1 MKMNLTAALAF
12 SLLLTMSARAKLNVV
27 ATLPDFGS
35 IAQKIGGDKVNV
47 TVLARG
53 SEDAHF
59 VDARPSHLVS
69 LNKADVLLEG
79 GAELEVGW
87 LPPLLN
93 NARNRK
99 IQATGS
105 GHIVMANG
113 IKLLEVPTTA
123 VDRSMGDVHPNGNP
137 HFWLDPENGKIMAT
151 RVAEVFS
158 KLDPKNATY
167 YQANLKA
174 FNTQLDGKLAAW
186 NKIMEPYRG
195 TKVITYHK
203 SFEYFAERFGL
214 KIIGQLEP
222 KPGIEPSP
230 THINSLIPRAK
241 ESGVK
246 LVIIEPFRP
255 RKTPEYVAN
264 QIGAKLVILPEKVGG
279 NEKTGDYVSLF
290 DYDVKEV
297 ARALSSS
304 R

>member
-1 MKMNLTAALAF
+1 MKMNLTAPLAF
-12 SLLLTMSARAKLNVV
+12 SLLLTMSAQAKLNVV

-99 IQATGS
+99 IQASGS

-113 IKLLEVPTTA
+113 IKLLEVPTTP

-137 HFWLDPENGKIMAT
+137 HFWLDPQNGKIMAT

-158 KLDPKNATY
+158 KLDPKNAAY

-214 KIIGQLEP
+214 EIIGQLEP

-241 ESGVK
+241 EAGVK
-246 LVIIEPFRP
+246 VVIIEPFRP

-264 QIGAKLVILPEKVGG
+264 QIGAKLLILPEKVGG
-279 NEKTGDYVSLF
+279 NDKTGDYVSLF
-290 DYDVKEV
+290 DYNVNELV
-297 ARALSSS
+297 RALSASK
-304 R
+304 

>member
-1 MKMNLTAALAF
+1 MKMNLTAPLAF
-12 SLLLTMSARAKLNVV
+12 SLLLTMSAQAKLNVV

-35 IAQKIGGDKVNV
+35 IAQKIGGDKINV

-99 IQATGS
+99 IQASGS

-113 IKLLEVPTTA
+113 IKLLEVPTTP

-137 HFWLDPENGKIMAT
+137 HFWLDPQNGKIMAT
-151 RVAEVFS
+151 HVAEVFS
-158 KLDPKNATY
+158 KLDPKNAAY

-214 KIIGQLEP
+214 EIIGQLEP

-241 ESGVK
+241 EAGVK
-246 LVIIEPFRP
+246 VVIIEPFRP

-264 QIGAKLVILPEKVGG
+264 QIGAKLLILPEKVGG
-279 NEKTGDYVSLF
+279 NDKTGDYVSLF
-290 DYDVKEV
+290 DYNVNELV
-297 ARALSSS
+297 RALSASK
-304 R
+304 